1 MHIRSVWSHFLCCF
15 AHFIQITQHRTEQPN
30 GRRRRRRRFSLSTFL
45 LLIRFAYFF
54 STFSLF
60 LFFKWISSFIRR
72 VCQLCEHFA
81 VCCVCCMRYATC
93 AVSCIDAYKYSMCAY
108 TPCQLPDVSLSTV
121 CRLFFSLSRDFIH
134 LFSINLKN
142 ALVAPKS
149 VSVCERKRVAN
160 WNDTAHSTMIV
171 IILYVSGIIA
181 ISKCKQ

>member
-1 MHIRSVWSHFLCCF
+1 MKSFSVLLCTFYSNHTTQNRTAEWTTTTTAAVFFEHISSSYSFC
-15 AHFIQITQHRTEQPN
+15 
-30 GRRRRRRRFSLSTFL
+30 
-45 LLIRFAYFF
+45 
-54 STFSLF
+54 
-60 LFFKWISSFIRR
+60 LFFFYIFAIFIFQMDFFVHSPCVPIMRTLCSVLCVLYAICDMCR
-72 VCQLCEHFA
+72 V
-81 VCCVCCMRYATC
+81 VCRCLQVQYVR
-93 AVSCIDAYKYSMCAY
+93 VQY